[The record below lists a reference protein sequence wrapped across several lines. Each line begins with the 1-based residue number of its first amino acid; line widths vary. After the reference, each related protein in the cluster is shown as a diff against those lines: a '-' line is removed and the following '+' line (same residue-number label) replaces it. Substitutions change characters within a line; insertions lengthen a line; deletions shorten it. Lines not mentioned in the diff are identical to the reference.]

1 MFGKDFLRGFKK
13 PEEEVKKQT
22 VFVVEVDKNFFEKL
36 KKEVLKSDD
45 NLSRFTRGVWR
56 EFIAHPEFRD
66 DFILKES
73 LKPKDRK
80 KVQRVTL
87 TVNPELYQKIK
98 ETAKNADYSVGF
110 ITRRL
115 WAQWL
120 SK

>member
-45 NLSRFTRGVWR
+45 NLSRFTRGLWR
-56 EFIAHPEFRD
+56 DFIAHPEFRD
-66 DFILKES
+66 DYVLTS
-73 LKPKDRK
+73 TLKPKDRK

-87 TVNPELYQKIK
+87 TTNLELYTEMK
-98 ETAKNADYSVGF
+98 ETAKAVDYSIGF
-110 ITRRL
+110 VTRRL

-120 SK
+120 FK

>member
-1 MFGKDFLRGFKK
+1 MFGQGFMKAFKK
-13 PEEEVKKQT
+13 TEEEVKKQT
-22 VFVVEVDKNFFEKL
+22 VFVVEVDKNFFKTL

-45 NLSRFTRGVWR
+45 NLSRFSRGLWR
-56 EFIAHPEFRD
+56 GFIANPEFRD

-73 LKPKDRK
+73 LKPKDTK

-87 TVNPELYQKIK
+87 TTNLELYTKMK
-98 ETAKNADYSVGF
+98 ETAKEADYSVGF

-120 SK
+120 FK